1 MLGGTKFSKS
11 PGRRRRRLSD
21 RGGRGERGKRGE
33 LAAVTFQPRPTSAA
47 AIQLLN
53 SQARCRPSSLDP
65 NTSLCQS
72 RLRTLNPH
80 DASQPAHRFGQLYW
94 AIYACMQY
102 QPHHGQD
109 RLPSIQREYSSDP
122 EHLLPA
128 SNRAISPGVD
138 KPRRY
143 FHNVQNHFT
152 RLIF

>member
-1 MLGGTKFSKS
+1 MLGGTQFSRS
-11 PGRRRRRLSD
+11 PGRRRCRLSD
-21 RGGRGERGKRGE
+21 RGGCGE

-80 DASQPAHRFGQLYW
+80 DASQPAHRFGQLYR

-143 FHNVQNHFT
+143 FHNVQNQFT
-152 RLIF
+152 GLIC